1 MSKLTKP
8 LAGYNKKYYICKHL
22 NTKIMKELLNKLAAA
37 KAEIKATKLKKEGK
51 NTFSNYEY
59 FTPSQIEFLVATA
72 CHNNKLLT
80 SFDLI
85 RNDLGVYG
93 RLTIYDLESGE
104 KLTTEMA
111 SAIPE
116 IKATNIA
123 QQLGGCVT
131 YTERYL
137 KMSLFGITDNQLD
150 FDTTE
155 NTKKQAEPKTAKTA
169 PEQPKVIDTTK
180 IVFDYLANN
189 AEALLYYKKMHLFET
204 MDDLTDGQIKEIYEH
219 LKKYNKL

>member
-1 MSKLTKP
+1 
-8 LAGYNKKYYICKHL
+8 
-22 NTKIMKELLNKLAAA
+22 MKELLKKLAAA

-155 NTKKQAEPKTAKTA
+155 NTKKQAEPKTATKA
-169 PEQPKVIDTTK
+169 AEQPKVIDTTK

>member
-1 MSKLTKP
+1 
-8 LAGYNKKYYICKHL
+8 
-22 NTKIMKELLNKLAAA
+22 MKELLNKLAAA
-37 KAEIKATKLKKEGK
+37 KAEIKATKLKKEGR
-51 NTFSNYEY
+51 NTYSNYDY
-59 FTPSQIEFLVATA
+59 FTPSQIEFLVAAA

-85 RNDLGVYG
+85 RNELGVYG

-104 KLTTEMA
+104 KLTAEMA

-155 NTKKQAEPKTAKTA
+155 NTKKQAATEQALKA
-169 PEQPKVIDTTK
+169 PEKPKIIDTK
-180 IVFDYLANN
+180 KVVFDYLANN
-189 AEALLYYKKMHLFET
+189 AEALSYYKKKYLFVTIDE
-204 MDDLTDGQIKEIYEH
+204 LTDGQIKEIYEH
-219 LKKYNKL
+219 LKKYNKI

>member
-1 MSKLTKP
+1 
-8 LAGYNKKYYICKHL
+8 
-22 NTKIMKELLNKLAAA
+22 MKELLNKLAAA
-37 KAEIKATKLKKEGK
+37 KAEIKSTKLKKEGK
-51 NTFSNYEY
+51 NTYSNYEY

-93 RLTIYDLESGE
+93 RLTVYDLESGE

-155 NTKKQAEPKTAKTA
+155 NTKKQDEPKTAAKA
-169 PEQPKVIDTTK
+169 PEQPKVIDTAK

-189 AEALLYYKKMHLFET
+189 AEALNYYKKQHLFVT
-204 MDDLTDGQIKEIYEH
+204 MDELTDGQIKEIYEH
-219 LKKYNKL
+219 LKKYNKI

>member
-1 MSKLTKP
+1 
-8 LAGYNKKYYICKHL
+8 
-22 NTKIMKELLNKLAAA
+22 MKELLNKLAAA
-37 KAEIKATKLKKEGK
+37 KAEIKATKLKKEGR
-51 NTFSNYEY
+51 NTFSNYDY

-104 KLTTEMA
+104 KLATEMA

-169 PEQPKVIDTTK
+169 REQPKVIDTTK
-180 IVFDYLANN
+180 TVFDYLANN
-189 AEALLYYKKMHLFET
+189 AEALSYYKKMHLFET

-219 LKKYNKL
+219 LKKYNKI

>member
-1 MSKLTKP
+1 
-8 LAGYNKKYYICKHL
+8 
-22 NTKIMKELLNKLAAA
+22 MKELLNKLAAA

-51 NTFSNYEY
+51 NTYSNYEY
-59 FTPSQIEFLVATA
+59 FTPSQIEFLVAAA

-85 RNDLGVYG
+85 RNELGVYG
-93 RLTIYDLESGE
+93 RLTVYDLESGE
-104 KLTTEMA
+104 KLTAEMA

-155 NTKKQAEPKTAKTA
+155 NTKKQAGTKTAPKA
-169 PEQPKVIDTTK
+169 PEQPTVIDIKKVI
-180 IVFDYLANN
+180 FDYLANN
-189 AEALLYYKKMHLFET
+189 AEALSYYKKKYLFVTIDE
-204 MDDLTDGQIKEIYEH
+204 LTDGQIKEIYQH
-219 LKKYNKL
+219 LEKYNKI

>member
-1 MSKLTKP
+1 
-8 LAGYNKKYYICKHL
+8 
-22 NTKIMKELLNKLAAA
+22 MKELLNKLASA
-37 KAEIKATKLKKEGK
+37 KAEIKANKLKKEGK
-51 NTFSNYEY
+51 NTYSNYEY

-85 RNDLGVYG
+85 RNELGVYG
-93 RLTIYDLESGE
+93 RLTVYDLESGE

-111 SAIPE
+111 TAIPE

-155 NTKKQAEPKTAKTA
+155 NTKKQAEPKPTKKA
-169 PEQPKVIDTTK
+169 PEQPKIMDTKKVI
-180 IVFDYLANN
+180 FDYLANN
-189 AEALLYYKKMHLFET
+189 AEALSYYKKKYLFVTIDE
-204 MDDLTDGQIKEIYEH
+204 LTDGQIKEIYQH
-219 LKKYNKL
+219 LKKYNKI

>member
-1 MSKLTKP
+1 
-8 LAGYNKKYYICKHL
+8 
-22 NTKIMKELLNKLAAA
+22 MKELLNKLAAA

-85 RNDLGVYG
+85 RNELGVYG

-180 IVFDYLANN
+180 TVFDYLANN
-189 AEALLYYKKMHLFET
+189 AEALSYYKKMHLFET
-204 MDDLTDGQIKEIYEH
+204 MDELTDGQIKEIYEH

>member
-1 MSKLTKP
+1 
-8 LAGYNKKYYICKHL
+8 
-22 NTKIMKELLNKLAAA
+22 MKELLNKLASA

-51 NTFSNYEY
+51 NTYSNYEY
-59 FTPSQIEFLVATA
+59 FTPSQIEFLVASA

-85 RNDLGVYG
+85 RNELGVYG
-93 RLTIYDLESGE
+93 RLTVYDLESGE
-104 KLTTEMA
+104 KLTAEMA
-111 SAIPE
+111 TAIPE

-155 NTKKQAEPKTAKTA
+155 NAKKQAETKPTKKA
-169 PEQPKVIDTTK
+169 PEQPKVIDTK
-180 IVFDYLANN
+180 KVIFDYLANN
-189 AEALLYYKKMHLFET
+189 AEALSYYKKKYLFTTIDE
-204 MDDLTDGQIKEIYEH
+204 LTDGQIKEIYQH
-219 LKKYNKL
+219 LKKYNKI

>member
-1 MSKLTKP
+1 
-8 LAGYNKKYYICKHL
+8 
-22 NTKIMKELLNKLAAA
+22 MKELLNKLAAA
-37 KAEIKATKLKKEGK
+37 KAEIKAAKLKKEGK
-51 NTFSNYEY
+51 NTYSNYEY
-59 FTPSQIEFLVATA
+59 FTPSQIEFLVASA
-72 CHNNKLLT
+72 CHTNKLLT

-85 RNDLGVYG
+85 RNELGVYG

-155 NTKKQAEPKTAKTA
+155 NTKKQAEPKTATKT
-169 PEQPKVIDTTK
+169 PEQPKVIDIRK
-180 IVFDYLANN
+180 VVFDYLANN
-189 AEALLYYKKMHLFET
+189 AEALSYYKKMHLFTTIDE
-204 MDDLTDGQIKEIYEH
+204 LTDGQIKEIYQH
-219 LKKYNKL
+219 LKKYNKI

>member
-1 MSKLTKP
+1 
-8 LAGYNKKYYICKHL
+8 
-22 NTKIMKELLNKLAAA
+22 MKELLNKLAAA
-37 KAEIKATKLKKEGK
+37 KAEIKATKLKKEGE
-51 NTFSNYEY
+51 NTYSKYSY

-104 KLTTEMA
+104 KLTAEMA

-169 PEQPKVIDTTK
+169 PEQPKAPEQATGIDTRK
-180 IVFDYLANN
+180 IVCDFLANK
-189 AEALLYYKKMHLFET
+189 AEALSFYRKMHLFNTSDE
-204 MDDLTDGQIKEIYEH
+204 LTDGQIKEIYED
-219 LKKYNKL
+219 LKKRGNL

>member
-1 MSKLTKP
+1 
-8 LAGYNKKYYICKHL
+8 
-22 NTKIMKELLNKLAAA
+22 MKELLNKLASA
-37 KAEIKATKLKKEGK
+37 KAEIKATKLKKEGE
-51 NTFSNYEY
+51 NTYSKYEY

-72 CHNNKLLT
+72 CRNNKLLT

-104 KLTTEMA
+104 KMTTEMA

-116 IKATNIA
+116 IKATKIA
-123 QQLGGCVT
+123 RQLGGCVT

-155 NTKKQAEPKTAKTA
+155 NTKKQAEPKTATKA
-169 PEQPKVIDTTK
+169 PEQPKVIDTHKT
-180 IVFDYLANN
+180 VFDYLANN
-189 AEALLYYKKMHLFET
+189 AEALSYYKKQHLFTTIDE
-204 MDDLTDGQIKEIYEH
+204 LTDGQIREIYEH
-219 LKKYNKL
+219 LTKYNKI

>member
-1 MSKLTKP
+1 
-8 LAGYNKKYYICKHL
+8 
-22 NTKIMKELLNKLAAA
+22 MKELLNKLAAA
-37 KAEIKATKLKKEGK
+37 KAEIKATKLKKEGE
-51 NTFSNYEY
+51 NTYSKYSY

-72 CHNNKLLT
+72 CYNNKLLT
-80 SFDLI
+80 AFDLI

-155 NTKKQAEPKTAKTA
+155 NTKKQAEPKTATKA
-169 PEQPKVIDTTK
+169 PEEPKVTEQPTIIEISK

-189 AEALLYYKKMHLFET
+189 AEALSYYRKMHLFET
-204 MDDLTDGQIKEIYEH
+204 TEDLTDGQIKEIYEH

>member
-1 MSKLTKP
+1 
-8 LAGYNKKYYICKHL
+8 
-22 NTKIMKELLNKLAAA
+22 MKELLNKLASA
-37 KAEIKATKLKKEGK
+37 KAEIKATKLKKEGR
-51 NTFSNYEY
+51 NTYSNYEY
-59 FTPSQIEFLVATA
+59 FTPSQIEFLVANA
-72 CHNNKLLT
+72 CHANKLLT

-93 RLTIYDLESGE
+93 RLTVYDLESG
-104 KLTTEMA
+104 KSLSTEMA
-111 SAIPE
+111 SEIPE
-116 IKATNIA
+116 IKATNMA
-123 QQLGGCVT
+123 QRLGGCVT

-155 NTKKQAEPKTAKTA
+155 NTKKQNETVKKVVPKA

-189 AEALLYYKKMHLFET
+189 AEALGYYKKQYLFTT
-204 MDDLTDGQIKEIYEH
+204 MDELTDGQIKEIYEH
-219 LKKYNKL
+219 LKKYKKL

>member
-1 MSKLTKP
+1 
-8 LAGYNKKYYICKHL
+8 
-22 NTKIMKELLNKLAAA
+22 MKELLNKLASA
-37 KAEIKATKLKKEGK
+37 KAEIKATKLKKEGR
-51 NTFSNYEY
+51 NTYSNYEY
-59 FTPSQIEFLVATA
+59 FTPSQIEFLVANA
-72 CHNNKLLT
+72 CHANKLLT

-85 RNDLGVYG
+85 RNELGVYG
-93 RLTIYDLESGE
+93 RLTVYDLESG
-104 KLTTEMA
+104 KSLSTEMA

-116 IKATNIA
+116 IKATNMA

-155 NTKKQAEPKTAKTA
+155 NTKKQTETATKA
-169 PEQPKVIDTTK
+169 PEQPKVIDTMK

-189 AEALLYYKKMHLFET
+189 AEALGYYKKQYLFTT
-204 MDDLTDGQIKEIYEH
+204 MDELTDGQIKEIYEH
-219 LKKYNKL
+219 LKKYKKL

>member
-1 MSKLTKP
+1 
-8 LAGYNKKYYICKHL
+8 
-22 NTKIMKELLNKLAAA
+22 MKELLNKLAAA
-37 KAEIKATKLKKEGK
+37 KAEIKATKLKKEGE
-51 NTFSNYEY
+51 NTYSKYSY

-85 RNDLGVYG
+85 RNELGVYG
-93 RLTIYDLESGE
+93 KLTVYDLESGE
-104 KLTTEMA
+104 KLATEMA

-169 PEQPKVIDTTK
+169 PEEPKVIDTSK

-204 MDDLTDGQIKEIYEH
+204 IDDLTDGQIKEIYQH
-219 LKKYNKL
+219 LKKYNKI

>member
-1 MSKLTKP
+1 
-8 LAGYNKKYYICKHL
+8 
-22 NTKIMKELLNKLAAA
+22 MKELLNKLAAA

-155 NTKKQAEPKTAKTA
+155 NTKKQNEPAAKPQPKA
-169 PEQPKVIDTTK
+169 PEQPKVIDTRK
-180 IVFDYLANN
+180 VVCDFLANKP
-189 AEALLYYKKMHLFET
+189 EALNFYRKMHLFTTSDE
-204 MDDLTDGQIKEIYEH
+204 LTDGQIKEIYED
-219 LKKYNKL
+219 LKKRGNL

>member
-1 MSKLTKP
+1 
-8 LAGYNKKYYICKHL
+8 
-22 NTKIMKELLNKLAAA
+22 MKELLNKLAAA

-72 CHNNKLLT
+72 CGNNNLLT
-80 SFDLI
+80 TFDLC

-93 RLTIYDLESGE
+93 RLNLYDLETGE
-104 KLTTEMA
+104 MLSTEMA

-116 IKATNIA
+116 IKATNVA
-123 QQLGGCVT
+123 QQLGGCST
-131 YTERYL
+131 YTERYM
-137 KMSLFGITDNQLD
+137 KQSMFGITDNQLD

-155 NTKKQAEPKTAKTA
+155 NTKKQTETATKVTQKA
-169 PEQPKVIDTTK
+169 PEQPKVIDTAK

-189 AEALLYYKKMHLFET
+189 AEALSYYKKQQLFTT
-204 MDDLTDGQIKEIYEH
+204 MDELTDGQIKEIYEH
-219 LKKYNKL
+219 LKKYNKI

>member
-1 MSKLTKP
+1 
-8 LAGYNKKYYICKHL
+8 
-22 NTKIMKELLNKLAAA
+22 MKELLNKLAAA
-37 KAEIKATKLKKEGK
+37 KAEIKSAKLKKEGK
-51 NTFSNYEY
+51 NTYSNYEY

-155 NTKKQAEPKTAKTA
+155 NTKKQAEHKQATKA

-180 IVFDYLANN
+180 IVLNYLANN
-189 AEALLYYKKMHLFET
+189 AEALSYYKKQYLFTTIDE
-204 MDDLTDGQIKEIYEH
+204 LTDGQIKEIYEH

>member
-1 MSKLTKP
+1 
-8 LAGYNKKYYICKHL
+8 
-22 NTKIMKELLNKLAAA
+22 MKELLNKLAAA

-51 NTFSNYEY
+51 NTYSNYEY
-59 FTPSQIEFLVATA
+59 FTPSQIEFLVASA

-85 RNDLGVYG
+85 RNELGVYG
-93 RLTIYDLESGE
+93 RLTVYDLESG
-104 KLTTEMA
+104 KSLSTEMA

-116 IKATNIA
+116 IKATNTA

-155 NTKKQAEPKTAKTA
+155 NTKKQNETATKAPK
-169 PEQPKVIDTTK
+169 QPKVIDTMK

-189 AEALLYYKKMHLFET
+189 AEALSYYKKQYLFTT
-204 MDDLTDGQIKEIYEH
+204 MDELTDGQIKEIYEH
-219 LKKYNKL
+219 LKKYNKI

>member
-1 MSKLTKP
+1 
-8 LAGYNKKYYICKHL
+8 
-22 NTKIMKELLNKLAAA
+22 MKELLNKLASA

-51 NTFSNYEY
+51 NTYSNYEY
-59 FTPSQIEFLVATA
+59 FTPSQIEFLVASA

-85 RNDLGVYG
+85 RNELGVYG
-93 RLTIYDLESGE
+93 RLTVYDLESGE
-104 KLTTEMA
+104 KLTAEMA
-111 SAIPE
+111 TAIPE

-155 NTKKQAEPKTAKTA
+155 NAKKQAETKPTKKA
-169 PEQPKVIDTTK
+169 PEQPKIIDTK
-180 IVFDYLANN
+180 KVIFDYLANN
-189 AEALLYYKKMHLFET
+189 AEALSYYKKKYLFTTIDE
-204 MDDLTDGQIKEIYEH
+204 LTDGQIREIYEH
-219 LKKYNKL
+219 LKKYNKI

>member
-1 MSKLTKP
+1 
-8 LAGYNKKYYICKHL
+8 
-22 NTKIMKELLNKLAAA
+22 MKELLNKLAAA
-37 KAEIKATKLKKEGK
+37 KAEIKSTKLKKEGK

-59 FTPSQIEFLVATA
+59 FTPSQIEFLVANA

-93 RLTIYDLESGE
+93 RLTVYDLESGE
-104 KLTTEMA
+104 KLITEMA

-116 IKATNIA
+116 IKATNMA

-155 NTKKQAEPKTAKTA
+155 NTKKQNEPASKR
-169 PEQPKVIDTTK
+169 QPKVTDTRK
-180 IVFDYLANN
+180 IVYNYLANN
-189 AEALLYYKKMHLFET
+189 AEALSYYKKQYLFTTIDE
-204 MDDLTDGQIKEIYEH
+204 LTDGQIKEIYQH
-219 LKKYNKL
+219 LKKYNKI

>member
-1 MSKLTKP
+1 
-8 LAGYNKKYYICKHL
+8 
-22 NTKIMKELLNKLAAA
+22 
-37 KAEIKATKLKKEGK
+37 
-51 NTFSNYEY
+51 
-59 FTPSQIEFLVATA
+59 
-72 CHNNKLLT
+72 
-80 SFDLI
+80 
-85 RNDLGVYG
+85 
-93 RLTIYDLESGE
+93 
-104 KLTTEMA
+104 MA

-155 NTKKQAEPKTAKTA
+155 NTKKQTETATKV

-219 LKKYNKL
+219 LKKYNKI

>member
-1 MSKLTKP
+1 
-8 LAGYNKKYYICKHL
+8 
-22 NTKIMKELLNKLAAA
+22 MKELLNKLASA
-37 KAEIKATKLKKEGK
+37 KAEIKSTKLKKEGK

-85 RNDLGVYG
+85 RNDLGVFG
-93 RLTIYDLESGE
+93 RLTVYDLESGE

-155 NTKKQAEPKTAKTA
+155 NTKKQAEPKTAAKA
-169 PEQPKVIDTTK
+169 PEQPKVIDPTK
-180 IVFDYLANN
+180 IVLDYLTNN
-189 AEALLYYKKMHLFET
+189 AEALSYYKKQHLFTTIDE
-204 MDDLTDGQIKEIYEH
+204 LTDGQIREIYEH
-219 LKKYNKL
+219 LKKYNKI

>member
-1 MSKLTKP
+1 
-8 LAGYNKKYYICKHL
+8 
-22 NTKIMKELLNKLAAA
+22 MKELLNKLASA
-37 KAEIKATKLKKEGK
+37 KAEIKSTKLKKEGK
-51 NTFSNYEY
+51 NTYSNYEY

-155 NTKKQAEPKTAKTA
+155 NTKKQSEPKPTTKT
-169 PEQPKVIDTTK
+169 PEQPKVIDTSK
-180 IVFDYLANN
+180 IVFDFLANN
-189 AEALLYYKKMHLFET
+189 AKALKYYQSQHLFTTIDE
-204 MDDLTDGQIKEIYEH
+204 LTAGQIKEIYED
-219 LKKYNKL
+219 LKKRGNL

>member
-1 MSKLTKP
+1 
-8 LAGYNKKYYICKHL
+8 
-22 NTKIMKELLNKLAAA
+22 MKELLKKLAAA
-37 KAEIKATKLKKEGK
+37 KAEIKATKLKKEGE
-51 NTFSNYEY
+51 NTYSKYSY

-155 NTKKQAEPKTAKTA
+155 NTKKQAEPNPVTKTR
-169 PEQPKVIDTTK
+169 EQPKVIDTTK

-204 MDDLTDGQIKEIYEH
+204 IDDLTDGQIREIYEN